1 MPRRRLTDR
10 LQDHVMSNPLVVEYP
25 LMFIAGNESGLSSSL
40 KKIPVGGGEVDG
52 KQYIALFKNYDE
64 LDRFCDE
71 KGNTSPNLTIVHVK
85 SADDLRR
92 FLAGFADEGCGFVT
106 FNARGEDPG
115 DLVPISDVLAAIN
128 AVKPSGG

>member
-1 MPRRRLTDR
+1 
-10 LQDHVMSNPLVVEYP
+10 MSSPLVVEFP
-25 LMFIAGNESGLSSSL
+25 LMFIAGNASGLSSSL

-52 KQYIALFKNYDE
+52 KQFIALFKNYDE

-92 FLAGFADEGCGFVT
+92 MLAGFTEDGCGFVS
-106 FNARGEDPG
+106 FNARGENPG
-115 DLVPISDVLAAIN
+115 DLVPISDVLAAISS
-128 AVKPSGG
+128 AKASGG

>member
-1 MPRRRLTDR
+1 
-10 LQDHVMSNPLVVEYP
+10 MSKPLVVDYP

-52 KQYIALFKNYDE
+52 KQFIALFRNYDE

-85 SADDLRR
+85 SADEFRR
-92 FLAGFADEGCGFVT
+92 FLAGFTQEGCGYVT
-106 FNARGEDPG
+106 FNARGDDPG
-115 DLVPISDVLAAIN
+115 DLVPVGDVLAAID
-128 AVKPSGG
+128 AAKTGG